1 MSFVVQQLIEKN
13 IVPGIYQIADDESL
27 SKNELIRLMA
37 SSQNKGMKIWRIPV
51 KWMNT
56 IARVGDFLHL
66 SLNSERLKKLT
77 ESYVV
82 SNAKIKQALSIS
94 HMPITAG
101 E

>member
-1 MSFVVQQLIEKN
+1 MVNIE
-13 IVPGIYQIADDESL
+13 PGIYQIADDESL
-27 SKNELIRLMA
+27 STNELIRLIA
-37 SSQNKGMKIWRIPV
+37 SSQNKKVKIGRIPV
-51 KWMNT
+51 KWMNA
-56 IARVGDFLHL
+56 IARLGDFLHL
-66 SLNSERLKKLT
+66 PLNSERLKKLT